1 MSNEAG
7 ATAHSSSRNIIFAAI
22 FIVISAVMGVHA
34 WRSMTIG
41 TLDDMGPG
49 FFPLMLSVALALLA
63 LGTGFTALPQDSP
76 PLRFARLRSIV
87 LVLGS
92 PLVFAAS
99 IRTLG
104 LLPAVFLTIFV
115 VSFAS
120 RFATLR
126 QSLLLSAGFAAF
138 CVLVFSYL
146 LNMPIPIW
154 GSLLSF

>member
-7 ATAHSSSRNIIFAAI
+7 PTRHASSRNIIFAAI
-22 FIVISAVMGVHA
+22 FIVISAAMGFHA
-34 WRSMTIG
+34 WRSMKLG

-63 LGTGFTALPQDSP
+63 LATGFTALPEDAP
-76 PLRFARLRSIV
+76 ALRFARLRSIV

-99 IRTLG
+99 VRTLG

-120 RFATLR
+120 RFATLK
-126 QSLLLSAGFAAF
+126 QSLALSAGFTAF